1 MTKAIS
7 KYIINN
13 NYNKI
18 SKTVLNICRQI
29 IDHHKS
35 NNIIQVNKWNGYELY
50 KQEKN
55 NNYNMTMSISK
66 T

>member
-7 KYIINN
+7 KSIINN
-13 NYNKI
+13 NWI

-35 NNIIQVNKWNGYELY
+35 DNIIQVNKWNGYELY

-55 NNYNMTMSISK
+55 NYNMTMSISK
-66 T
+66 S